1 MGIDI
6 SKLEG
11 LMKTLATLSDVENK
25 DGQIEGKKEVS
36 IFKGYAENA
45 LLAGQ
50 ITDDE
55 YKTIKQN
62 AINMAMRL
70 REGHYTKAALDQIV
84 KQVM

>member
-1 MGIDI
+1 MGRIELQVVAVCSRTGI
-6 SKLEG
+6 KLI
-11 LMKTLATLSDVENK
+11 A
-25 DGQIEGKKEVS
+25 IP
-36 IFKGYAENA
+36 
-45 LLAGQ
+45 
-50 ITDDE
+50 